1 MGSCY
6 ILIDDDITSEKKS
19 YSLYLTNIPHS
30 LFLLLECLPI
40 VAIQAK
46 P

>member
-19 YSLYLTNIPHS
+19 YSPLPYNLPHF
-30 LFLLLECLPI
+30 LFLLLERLPI
-40 VAIQAK
+40 VAVQAK